1 MNHLTVDEIIDFVSS
16 SELNDEVVALSTR
29 VNGHIRNC
37 DKCLKLVNA
46 FQTVYDEFVTMST
59 TDDFKN
65 YLYIAL
71 KKRNEKKFLGN
82 DETLNLEDFR

>member
-1 MNHLTVDEIIDFVSS
+1 MNHLTIDEIINFVSS

-29 VNGHIRNC
+29 VNGHIREC

-65 YLYIAL
+65 YVHSAL
-71 KKRNEKKFLGN
+71 KKRKDEKLLGN